1 MGRKKEQ
8 PLVRDPDHHDDDDGD
23 DDDEDDDEYEVED
36 DDDGNDESIPLTRRG
51 SVSSMVR
58 VTEMS
63 ELLLSSPT
71 KDFHSFAEFL
81 KHRSFWNLRDPSW
94 GCLSPFHL
102 PLISIL
108 ALFCGL

>member
-1 MGRKKEQ
+1 MVIMMMTTMMMMVTLKLMMRMA
-8 PLVRDPDHHDDDDGD
+8 VTR
-23 DDDEDDDEYEVED
+23 
-36 DDDGNDESIPLTRRG
+36 NESIPLTRRG

-102 PLISIL
+102 LLISIL